1 MLTVDLLRR
10 SRQAWPDAAAVE
22 WEGGSWTY
30 GQLYRRA
37 AGVARGLRSLGVR
50 PGEFV
55 AALLPNTPEY
65 FPIYFGIQAAGSV
78 LVAVNPLFREEEI
91 AHILRDS
98 AAAAI
103 FVPERLYPRVAALAG
118 RLPPTLRHVVL
129 LGREVPDTVPYAEL
143 LTAGE
148 EFPDPGVDEG
158 AVAACLYT
166 SGTTGAPKGALL
178 THANL
183 TFDVAAILQVVPLTE
198 RDCFLGVL
206 PYFHSFAQMGNLL
219 LPVAVGARTVV
230 LEAFRPEA
238 VVSAMTGSGVTVFAA
253 VPAMFAALAAAGQK
267 LPTLRLCISGG
278 APLPPT
284 VAAAFRRSCGLELLE
299 GDGPTETS
307 PVAYVT
313 PPAGPVKPG
322 SVGPPL
328 PGVAVRILDEAGR
341 ELHRGQVGEVAVHG
355 PNVMRGYLNRPEETA
370 EALRDGW
377 LRTGDLGY
385 LDEDGYV
392 FLVDRKKDLILSGGM
407 NVYPREVEEVL
418 LTHPAVAQA
427 AVVGRMHPL
436 RGETV
441 RAVVVLRLGQ
451 TATAGELGAFCR
463 QHLAAFKCPREV
475 EFREEL
481 PLLPTGKVDKKALRQ
496 S

>member
-10 SRQAWPDAAAVE
+10 SCQTRPDAVAVE

-37 AGVARGLRSLGVR
+37 AGVARGLGSLGVR

-65 FPIYFGIQAAGSV
+65 FPIYFGIQAAGAV

-103 FVPERLYPRVAALAG
+103 FVPERLYPRVAASRG
-118 RLPPTLRHVVL
+118 ELPALRQVVL
-129 LGREVPDTVPYAEL
+129 LGQGVSDTVPYAQL
-143 LTAGE
+143 LAAGE
-148 EFPDPGVDEG
+148 EFPDPGVDQE

-206 PYFHSFAQMGNLL
+206 PYFHSFAQMANLL

-238 VVSAMTGSGVTVFAA
+238 VLGAVAGSGVSVFAA
-253 VPAMFAALAAAGQK
+253 VPAMFAALAAAGRK

-284 VAAAFRRSCGLELLE
+284 VATAFREAFGLELLE

-341 ELHRGQVGEVAVHG
+341 ELPRGQVGEVAVHG
-355 PNVMRGYLNRPEETA
+355 PNVMLGYLNRPEETA
-370 EALRDGW
+370 QVLRDGW

-385 LDEDGYV
+385 VDEDGYV
-392 FLVDRKKDLILSGGM
+392 FLVDRKKDLILVGGM

-441 RAVVVLRLGQ
+441 RAVVVLRPGQ

-463 QHLAAFKCPREV
+463 RHLAAFKCPREV

-481 PLLPTGKVDKKALRQ
+481 PLLPTGKVDRKALRQ